1 MTGLRSVTSARSA
14 PLDGGQVDGMTST
27 PSVAGAVHAACAS
40 WRGASGT
47 RAERVRQRFWPASRR
62 VRSVSHAGKHDVEAL
77 GHLDAAEERLRMD
90 LPQVRDAHK
99 PFRSSL
105 FEWLKGESEVL
116 EQLDT
121 EMYARGLSTQDIE
134 ARLHRRKRGV
144 PAVAHRRQRGHRSA
158 VGRIRGFQNGIC
170 GIFRCC
176 ICSLTASTSPCACM
190 AYRRKRCCAPGRL
203 LPRGQGAVVVGS
215 GQLGDFDVW
224 LSFLRDLV
232 SRGLPAPLTRCGP
245 TAGAYAAEYII
256 CAICAT
262 SNQRYPIISC
272 PGSRRI

>member
-1 MTGLRSVTSARSA
+1 MGSADNGAQALSELVRLASTLMVQGGMEAEQADFVGRTTNAVRARATATGINRVIWTLRRDDSGWICPRSAKPGNPFTRSCSNCSRAIRRCSSSWPRRCMPEACRPATSRPPSPTNTVSACCRAPASARS
-14 PLDGGQVDGMTST
+14 PRRCGRNMRPSKDGL
-27 PSVAGAVHAACAS
+27 C
-40 WRGASGT
+40 GT
-47 RAERVRQRFWPASRR
+47 
-62 VRSVSHAGKHDVEAL
+62 
-77 GHLDAAEERLRMD
+77 
-90 LPQVRDAHK
+90 
-99 PFRSSL
+99 
-105 FEWLKGESEVL
+105 
-116 EQLDT
+116 
-121 EMYARGLSTQDIE
+121 
-134 ARLHRRKRGV
+134 
-144 PAVAHRRQRGHRSA
+144 
-158 VGRIRGFQNGIC
+158 
-170 GIFRCC
+170 FRCC
-176 ICSLTASTSPCACM
+176 MCSSTASTDPCACM
-190 AYRRKRCCAPGRL
+190 GSGKKRCCAPGRL